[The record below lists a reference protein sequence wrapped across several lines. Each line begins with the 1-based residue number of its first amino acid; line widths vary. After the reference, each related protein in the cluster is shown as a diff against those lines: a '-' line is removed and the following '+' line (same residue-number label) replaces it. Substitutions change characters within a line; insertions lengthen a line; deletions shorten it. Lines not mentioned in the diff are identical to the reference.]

1 MRKYGLLL
9 AVIAV
14 MLGGLVVPNQTG
26 ALTLDPNPC
35 VGLASDSNGFG
46 QVTFQLP
53 PDGDVGIIFVRP
65 LWMVLQDQLNASGLT
80 NLKVIDRSLSAG
92 GLTSSERTNYLK
104 SIPYGNLIND
114 RCRFVVA
121 GPFIPDVAAAKA
133 TPKQYSVEM
142 VRLINGL
149 IDKNPR
155 GTIFILKHYQ
165 TQRAEF
171 TASNNGF
178 GMTRERIDAFNEQ
191 LTEYCRPDGLIGRNP
206 QVICVDTQSFFEDM
220 DTAYVLTGATR
231 AEYDALVYRPTG
243 FQKQVEAFF
252 QENPDARL
260 IGDGIHLSL
269 AGRIR
274 LSQRMA
280 QMIARLSDF

>member
-1 MRKYGLLL
+1 MLL
-9 AVIAV
+9 A
-14 MLGGLVVPNQTG
+14 GSFVPTRMD
-26 ALTLDPNPC
+26 AAALDPNPC

-65 LWMVLQDQLNASGLT
+65 LWVVLQEQLNGAGLT

-142 VRLINGL
+142 IRFVNGL

-165 TQRAEF
+165 TRRAEF
-171 TASNNGF
+171 TASNNGY
-178 GMTRERIDAFNEQ
+178 GLTAERIDAFNAQ
-191 LTEYCRPDGLIGRNP
+191 VSEYCQPDGLVGRNP
-206 QVICVDTQSFFEDM
+206 QVICVDTQAFFEDM
-220 DTAYVLTGATR
+220 GDSYILTGATR
-231 AEYDALVYRPTG
+231 AEYNALMYRPTG
-243 FQKQVEAFF
+243 FQKQVEGFF
-252 QENPDARL
+252 EANPGGRL

-280 QMIARLSDF
+280 EMIKRLSDF

>member
-1 MRKYGLLL
+1 MRNDRWLL
-9 AVIAV
+9 AIVV
-14 MLGGLVVPNQTG
+14 VLLVGSFVPGRTD
-26 ALTLDPNPC
+26 AAALDPNPC

-65 LWMVLQDQLNASGLT
+65 LWVVLQEQLNAAGLT

-121 GPFIPDVAAAKA
+121 GPFIPDIAAAKA

-142 VRLINGL
+142 VRFVNGL

-155 GTIFILKHYQ
+155 GTIFILKHYY
-165 TQRAEF
+165 TKRAEF
-171 TASNNGF
+171 TVSNNGF

-191 LTEYCRPDGLIGRNP
+191 VSEYCQPDGLVGRNP
-206 QVICVDTQSFFEDM
+206 QVICVDTQPFFEDM
-220 DTAYVLTGATR
+220 SDSYVLTGATR
-231 AEYDALVYRPTG
+231 DEYNALVYRPTG
-243 FQKQVEAFF
+243 FQKRVEDFF
-252 QENPDARL
+252 AANPDARL

-280 QMIARLSDF
+280 AMIKRLSDF